1 MPTPSPDSPRTPLLA
16 IQAVGKDYT
25 ATVLDGVNVELFAG
39 EVLALT
45 GENGAGKST
54 LSKILCGLEQPTRG
68 GMQLAGQAYAPSSR
82 RDAERNGVRMV
93 MQELGLVPTLTV
105 AENLLMGRLPHR
117 LGWLQRDVLHAAARA
132 QLAKIGLDTID
143 PATPVSQLGIG
154 QQQMV
159 EIARNLQDDTRI
171 LVLDEPTAMLTP
183 RETNYLFE
191 QIAHLTARG
200 VAIIYVSHRLEEL
213 RRIAD
218 RVAVLR
224 DGRLVDVR
232 PMAGMSEDD
241 LVQRMVGRVVSDLDH
256 RPRRPVGPVVMS
268 ADKLG
273 RGTAVQDVSLELRAG
288 EIFGIAGLVGSG
300 RTELVRLLFGADRAD
315 RGSRGF
321 ASPLQAIAAGVGL
334 VTEDRK
340 SQGLLL
346 SQPIRINATLSDL
359 SAVSRGGWLQR
370 GLESRLVQG
379 FVRTLGI
386 RCRSPEQPLYGELDR
401 MALEGRALLMV
412 SSDLRELMAMAD
424 RIGVMSA
431 GRLVA
436 VFERGEWSEQSLLA
450 AAFSEPGGRTSTT
463 PSTSSPLGTYLGLLA
478 VLAGMVAL
486 FSSLSEYFWS
496 AETFITIANEIPA
509 LAVMAV
515 GMTFVLIIAGIDL
528 SVGSV
533 MALAAA
539 TSAAA
544 ILQWGW
550 TVPAAA
556 ALALATGLVC
566 GTITGMISVAWRL
579 PSFIVSLGMLE
590 AVRGS
595 AYVVTDSRTQY
606 VGDAISWLSAP
617 FFGGIS
623 FAFLLAVVLVVVA
636 QLVLSRTVFGRC
648 VVGIGTNEEA
658 MRLAGVDPRPIRVIV
673 FAMTG
678 LLAGLAG
685 LMQSARL
692 EAADPNAGTGMEL
705 QVIAAVV
712 IGGTSLM
719 GGRGSVVNTAFG
731 VLIIAVLEAGL
742 AQVGASEP
750 SKRIITGFVIV
761 AAVIVDTLRQ
771 RRAKV

>member
-1 MPTPSPDSPRTPLLA
+1 MLSPSAARQATPLLA

-54 LSKILCGLEQPTRG
+54 LSKILCGLELPTRG
-68 GMQLAGQAYAPSSR
+68 GMQLAGQAYAPTSR
-82 RDAERNGVRMV
+82 RDAERQGVRMV

-132 QLAKIGLDTID
+132 QLAKIGLDNID

-256 RPRRPVGPVVMS
+256 RPRRPIGPVVMS
-268 ADKLG
+268 AENLG
-273 RGTAVQDVSLELRAG
+273 RGTAVQDVNLELRAG

-315 RGSRGF
+315 RGSVTLHPNSELKQPQALVDHAQVATQNIAKPSTSAPTAPRTWQRGF

-386 RCRSPEQPLYGELDR
+386 RCRSPEQPVGQLSGGNQQKVVFARWLHREGRVLLLDEPTRGVDVGARAELYGELDR

-463 PSTSSPLGTYLGLLA
+463 PSTSSP
-478 VLAGMVAL
+478 
-486 FSSLSEYFWS
+486 
-496 AETFITIANEIPA
+496 
-509 LAVMAV
+509 
-515 GMTFVLIIAGIDL
+515 
-528 SVGSV
+528 
-533 MALAAA
+533 
-539 TSAAA
+539 
-544 ILQWGW
+544 
-550 TVPAAA
+550 
-556 ALALATGLVC
+556 
-566 GTITGMISVAWRL
+566 
-579 PSFIVSLGMLE
+579 
-590 AVRGS
+590 
-595 AYVVTDSRTQY
+595 VT
-606 VGDAISWLSAP
+606 A
-617 FFGGIS
+617 
-623 FAFLLAVVLVVVA
+623 
-636 QLVLSRTVFGRC
+636 
-648 VVGIGTNEEA
+648 
-658 MRLAGVDPRPIRVIV
+658 
-673 FAMTG
+673 
-678 LLAGLAG
+678 
-685 LMQSARL
+685 
-692 EAADPNAGTGMEL
+692 
-705 QVIAAVV
+705 
-712 IGGTSLM
+712 
-719 GGRGSVVNTAFG
+719 
-731 VLIIAVLEAGL
+731 
-742 AQVGASEP
+742 
-750 SKRIITGFVIV
+750 
-761 AAVIVDTLRQ
+761 
-771 RRAKV
+771 

>member
-1 MPTPSPDSPRTPLLA
+1 MLSPSAARQATPLLA

-68 GMQLAGQAYAPSSR
+68 GMQLAGQAYAPTSR
-82 RDAERNGVRMV
+82 RDAERHGVRMV

-315 RGSRGF
+315 RGSVTLHPNSELKQSQALVDHAQAATQNIAKPPTPAPTAPRTWQRGF

-386 RCRSPEQPLYGELDR
+386 RCRSPEQPVGQLSGGNQQKVVFARWLHREGRVLLLDEPTRGVDVGARAELYGELDR

-463 PSTSSPLGTYLGLLA
+463 PSTSSP
-478 VLAGMVAL
+478 
-486 FSSLSEYFWS
+486 
-496 AETFITIANEIPA
+496 
-509 LAVMAV
+509 
-515 GMTFVLIIAGIDL
+515 
-528 SVGSV
+528 
-533 MALAAA
+533 
-539 TSAAA
+539 
-544 ILQWGW
+544 
-550 TVPAAA
+550 
-556 ALALATGLVC
+556 
-566 GTITGMISVAWRL
+566 
-579 PSFIVSLGMLE
+579 
-590 AVRGS
+590 
-595 AYVVTDSRTQY
+595 VT
-606 VGDAISWLSAP
+606 A
-617 FFGGIS
+617 
-623 FAFLLAVVLVVVA
+623 
-636 QLVLSRTVFGRC
+636 
-648 VVGIGTNEEA
+648 
-658 MRLAGVDPRPIRVIV
+658 
-673 FAMTG
+673 
-678 LLAGLAG
+678 
-685 LMQSARL
+685 
-692 EAADPNAGTGMEL
+692 
-705 QVIAAVV
+705 
-712 IGGTSLM
+712 
-719 GGRGSVVNTAFG
+719 
-731 VLIIAVLEAGL
+731 
-742 AQVGASEP
+742 
-750 SKRIITGFVIV
+750 
-761 AAVIVDTLRQ
+761 
-771 RRAKV
+771 

>member
-1 MPTPSPDSPRTPLLA
+1 MPHTTNATASPPLLA

-68 GMQLAGQAYAPSSR
+68 GMQLAGQAYAPTSR
-82 RDAERNGVRMV
+82 RDAERHGVRMV

-132 QLAKIGLDTID
+132 QLAKIGLDSID

-273 RGTAVQDVSLELRAG
+273 RGSAVQDVSLELRAG

-315 RGSRGF
+315 RGSVTLHPDFEQNQAPALDGQAPTATQNIAKAPTTTAPRTWHRGF

-379 FVRTLGI
+379 FIRTLRV
-386 RCRSPEQPLYGELDR
+386 RCHGPEQPVGQLSGGNQQKVVFARWLHRQVRVLLLDEPTRGVDVGARAELYGELDR
-401 MALEGRALLMV
+401 MAAEGRALLMV

-450 AAFSEPGGRTSTT
+450 AAFSEPGGRASTT
-463 PSTSSPLGTYLGLLA
+463 PSTSSP
-478 VLAGMVAL
+478 
-486 FSSLSEYFWS
+486 
-496 AETFITIANEIPA
+496 
-509 LAVMAV
+509 
-515 GMTFVLIIAGIDL
+515 
-528 SVGSV
+528 
-533 MALAAA
+533 
-539 TSAAA
+539 
-544 ILQWGW
+544 
-550 TVPAAA
+550 
-556 ALALATGLVC
+556 
-566 GTITGMISVAWRL
+566 
-579 PSFIVSLGMLE
+579 
-590 AVRGS
+590 
-595 AYVVTDSRTQY
+595 VT
-606 VGDAISWLSAP
+606 A
-617 FFGGIS
+617 
-623 FAFLLAVVLVVVA
+623 
-636 QLVLSRTVFGRC
+636 
-648 VVGIGTNEEA
+648 
-658 MRLAGVDPRPIRVIV
+658 
-673 FAMTG
+673 
-678 LLAGLAG
+678 
-685 LMQSARL
+685 
-692 EAADPNAGTGMEL
+692 
-705 QVIAAVV
+705 
-712 IGGTSLM
+712 
-719 GGRGSVVNTAFG
+719 
-731 VLIIAVLEAGL
+731 
-742 AQVGASEP
+742 
-750 SKRIITGFVIV
+750 
-761 AAVIVDTLRQ
+761 
-771 RRAKV
+771 

>member
-1 MPTPSPDSPRTPLLA
+1 MPSRSPAPQSPPLLA
-16 IQAVGKDYT
+16 IQTVGKDYT

-68 GMQLAGQAYAPSSR
+68 GMVLAGQTYTPTSR
-82 RDAERNGVRMV
+82 RDAERHGVRMV

-132 QLAKIGLDTID
+132 QLAKIGLDNID

-232 PMAGMSEDD
+232 PMTGMSEGD

-268 ADKLG
+268 ADNLG
-273 RGTAVQDVSLELRAG
+273 RGTAVQDVNLELRAG

-315 RGSRGF
+315 RGSVTLHPEFEQKQTLPPDGQAQPAIQNIANQKPAVSQAAPRTIPRGF

-386 RCRSPEQPLYGELDR
+386 RCRSAEQPVGQLSGGNQQKVVFARWLHREGRVLLLDEPTRGVDVGARAELYGELDR
-401 MALEGRALLMV
+401 MAAEGRALLMV

-463 PSTSSPLGTYLGLLA
+463 PSTSSP
-478 VLAGMVAL
+478 
-486 FSSLSEYFWS
+486 
-496 AETFITIANEIPA
+496 
-509 LAVMAV
+509 
-515 GMTFVLIIAGIDL
+515 
-528 SVGSV
+528 
-533 MALAAA
+533 
-539 TSAAA
+539 
-544 ILQWGW
+544 
-550 TVPAAA
+550 
-556 ALALATGLVC
+556 
-566 GTITGMISVAWRL
+566 
-579 PSFIVSLGMLE
+579 
-590 AVRGS
+590 
-595 AYVVTDSRTQY
+595 VT
-606 VGDAISWLSAP
+606 A
-617 FFGGIS
+617 
-623 FAFLLAVVLVVVA
+623 
-636 QLVLSRTVFGRC
+636 
-648 VVGIGTNEEA
+648 
-658 MRLAGVDPRPIRVIV
+658 
-673 FAMTG
+673 
-678 LLAGLAG
+678 
-685 LMQSARL
+685 
-692 EAADPNAGTGMEL
+692 
-705 QVIAAVV
+705 
-712 IGGTSLM
+712 
-719 GGRGSVVNTAFG
+719 
-731 VLIIAVLEAGL
+731 
-742 AQVGASEP
+742 
-750 SKRIITGFVIV
+750 
-761 AAVIVDTLRQ
+761 
-771 RRAKV
+771 

>member
-1 MPTPSPDSPRTPLLA
+1 MPSPSSAPQSTPLLA
-16 IQAVGKDYT
+16 IQAIGKDYT

-68 GMQLAGQAYAPSSR
+68 GMQLAGQAYAPTSR
-82 RDAERNGVRMV
+82 RDAERHGVRMV

-268 ADKLG
+268 AEGLG

-315 RGSRGF
+315 RGSVTLHPNSEKKQAPALDGQAQSAIQSIATQKSAASQATPRTIPRGF

-379 FVRTLGI
+379 FIRTLRV
-386 RCRSPEQPLYGELDR
+386 RCHGPEQPVGQLSGGNQQKVVFARWLHREGRVLLLDEPTRGVDVGARAELYGELDR
-401 MALEGRALLMV
+401 MAAEGRALLMV

-463 PSTSSPLGTYLGLLA
+463 PSTSSP
-478 VLAGMVAL
+478 
-486 FSSLSEYFWS
+486 
-496 AETFITIANEIPA
+496 
-509 LAVMAV
+509 
-515 GMTFVLIIAGIDL
+515 
-528 SVGSV
+528 
-533 MALAAA
+533 
-539 TSAAA
+539 
-544 ILQWGW
+544 
-550 TVPAAA
+550 
-556 ALALATGLVC
+556 
-566 GTITGMISVAWRL
+566 
-579 PSFIVSLGMLE
+579 
-590 AVRGS
+590 
-595 AYVVTDSRTQY
+595 VT
-606 VGDAISWLSAP
+606 A
-617 FFGGIS
+617 
-623 FAFLLAVVLVVVA
+623 
-636 QLVLSRTVFGRC
+636 
-648 VVGIGTNEEA
+648 
-658 MRLAGVDPRPIRVIV
+658 
-673 FAMTG
+673 
-678 LLAGLAG
+678 
-685 LMQSARL
+685 
-692 EAADPNAGTGMEL
+692 
-705 QVIAAVV
+705 
-712 IGGTSLM
+712 
-719 GGRGSVVNTAFG
+719 
-731 VLIIAVLEAGL
+731 
-742 AQVGASEP
+742 
-750 SKRIITGFVIV
+750 
-761 AAVIVDTLRQ
+761 
-771 RRAKV
+771 